1 MHAASLARLLRCAVS
16 AALPLGAAAS
26 AASATSGCCPPY
38 VRSEVRAIAGLP
50 PGWSTGPG
58 AFLDDGEG
66 NYHFGSTEDPDIDE
80 AECAVLCGEPVDGCQ
95 IVLDCEGPATSGS
108 GGAGGSGEDLVGCDP
123 ESGQTP
129 YQMLVLC
136 NATYGASCGRRPAGL
151 RSPPRRPG
159 VSGYFATLA
168 HLEAASVH
176 AFHTLARELRSHR
189 APPSLVR
196 AAARAA
202 ADETRHARAMAA
214 LARRFGGPVFSA
226 PAPPPTS
233 PRPLVDIAVENAREG
248 AVRET
253 YGAALAL
260 WQSRRA
266 QDPHVRAAFRAIAAD
281 EIRHAALAWRV
292 DTWARTRLPTRD
304 RRRVDLA
311 FSSARAALAR
321 ELAIEPPPDLARIA
335 GAPAAPAAARLAHEV
350 ASALP
355 IPRPLAAA

>member
-1 MHAASLARLLRCAVS
+1 MHASSLARLLRCAVS
-16 AALPLGAAAS
+16 SALPLGAAAS

-38 VRSEVRAIAGLP
+38 VRSEVREIASLP

-80 AECAVLCGEPVDGCQ
+80 AECAALCGEPVESCQ
-95 IVLDCEGPATSGS
+95 IILDCEGPATSGS

-123 ESGQTP
+123 ESAQTP

-136 NATYGASCGRRPAGL
+136 NATYGASCGRRPAGF
-151 RSPPRRPG
+151 RSPPRHPG

-176 AFHTLARELRSHR
+176 AFHALARELRSHR
-189 APPSLVR
+189 APPSLIR

-202 ADETRHARAMAA
+202 ADEVRHARAMAA
-214 LARRFGGPVFSA
+214 LARRFGAPVFSA

-233 PRPLVDIAVENAREG
+233 PRPLVDIAVENAHEG
-248 AVRET
+248 CVRET

-260 WQSRRA
+260 WQSQQARDLRIQA
-266 QDPHVRAAFRAIAAD
+266 TFRTVAAD

-292 DTWARTRLPTRD
+292 HTWARSRLPARD

-311 FSSARAALAR
+311 LSRAREELAR
-321 ELAIEPPPDLARIA
+321 ELLIEPPPDLARIA

-355 IPRPLAAA
+355 IPRHVAAA